1 MTVRRRSSIV
11 KQLCEET
18 EGATEQVSKSPGF
31 KARDSI
37 VKNAISRD
45 LSMANLKRTTSPA
58 IYKRPISENPVR
70 RQRVTF
76 GKALRY
82 VYFRFLFFSVFFS
95 GQTNQI
101 CLKSRSLWLPT
112 ATIDPDSKGD
122 HADTLRV

>member
-101 CLKSRSLWLPT
+101 CLKSRSL
-112 ATIDPDSKGD
+112 
-122 HADTLRV
+122 